1 MKLTN
6 FLKKLKN
13 ERVSIELK
21 NGTTVW
27 GIVKNVSPQ
36 MNVSLT
42 DVRLTLPS
50 KTSESTMAAVYLSGG
65 SNQGMESKRTTSLE
79 FINIRGNTIRQI
91 ILPDTIN
98 LDALLVDQQEINKLR
113 RQGKLGDDPNKKRS
127 LEHSG
132 NPPKRMKRAF

>member
-21 NGTTVW
+21 NGTTIW
-27 GIVKNVSPQ
+27 GIVRNVSPQ

-42 DVRLTLPS
+42 DVRLTLPNN
-50 KTSESTMAAVYLSGG
+50 TSESTMAAVYLSGG
-65 SNQGMESKRTTSLE
+65 SSQGLESKRTTSLE
-79 FINIRGNTIRQI
+79 FINVRGNTIRQI
-91 ILPDTIN
+91 VLPDTVN
-98 LDALLVDQQEINKLR
+98 LDALLVDQQEINNLR
-113 RQGKLGDDPNKKRS
+113 KQGKLGEDTNKKRS

-132 NPPKRMKRAF
+132 NPAKRVKRAF